1 MKSSEMSKVKREMK
15 SSWRASEVVLTPF
28 TFNVSRFTSSSETLK
43 VKREMKS
50 GWRTSKLVPAPFTF
64 HVSRFTSSSETSKVK
79 CEMNSDRCASK
90 IVRAPFTFNVSRFT
104 RALALSLAI
113 AAAPA
118 LAQSPAYDSGEP
130 APAQPGQ
137 QVLNLKDADITSF
150 IGLVSE
156 ATGKNFVV
164 DPRVTGKVTVISQ
177 SPLGEDELYEV
188 FLSVLRV
195 NGFAAV
201 PAGKIVKI
209 VPEQAAGQ
217 DGGIDS
223 GNSDALVTRILTL
236 RHVTPADM
244 AQALRPLLPQGANMI
259 PHQSS
264 SSLVITD
271 RAGNV
276 ARIESI
282 IARLDQASESEI
294 DVVALRHANASEVV
308 RTLTMLQPAG
318 DAAGNKLAAD
328 ERTNSVLI
336 AGDKG
341 RRLRWRALVTNLDTP
356 LGEGDSTQV
365 IYLRYADAEQLVPI
379 LESSLSSLLGQ
390 QAIPSQDGQAGTRTS
405 FIQAHKETNALVVTA
420 PPAVTRELRNVIR
433 QLDIRRAQV
442 LIEAIVAEVNDQ
454 TARQL
459 GVEWQATTDDF
470 TDQGVIGGT
479 NFVGVNGSSGIFG
492 LAQNPASLA
501 GAAGLSLGYILG
513 TTTLPGTDDEILQV
527 GALVRALTG
536 DSNTN
541 ILSTPST
548 VTLDHQEAV
557 LSVGQ
562 EVPFLTGQYASTGT
576 TNVSGGG
583 IGGNQSGVVN
593 PFQTIDRKEVGLKLR
608 VTPHINEGDSV
619 VLDLDLEASSI
630 APNTSG
636 AVDLVTNSRKLTTRV
651 LIPDGGM
658 LVIGGLT
665 SEELRETVQK
675 VPGLGNIP
683 VLGNLFKSRS
693 TTKERRNLMV
703 FLKPTIARDAIT
715 ETRISSEKYNYMR
728 SEQLRAREVS
738 DGLLDQS
745 QMPLLPE
752 YEDFMKKGVPA
763 AELPPGN

>member
-1 MKSSEMSKVKREMK
+1 
-15 SSWRASEVVLTPF
+15 
-28 TFNVSRFTSSSETLK
+28 
-43 VKREMKS
+43 
-50 GWRTSKLVPAPFTF
+50 
-64 HVSRFTSSSETSKVK
+64 
-79 CEMNSDRCASK
+79 
-90 IVRAPFTFNVSRFT
+90 
-104 RALALSLAI
+104 
-113 AAAPA
+113 
-118 LAQSPAYDSGEP
+118 
-130 APAQPGQ
+130 
-137 QVLNLKDADITSF
+137 
-150 IGLVSE
+150 
-156 ATGKNFVV
+156 
-164 DPRVTGKVTVISQ
+164 
-177 SPLGEDELYEV
+177 
-188 FLSVLRV
+188 
-195 NGFAAV
+195 
-201 PAGKIVKI
+201 
-209 VPEQAAGQ
+209 
-217 DGGIDS
+217 
-223 GNSDALVTRILTL
+223 
-236 RHVTPADM
+236 M

-276 ARIESI
+276 ARIEGI

-341 RRLRWRALVTNLDTP
+341 RRLRWKALVTNLDTP

-390 QAIPSQDGQAGTRTS
+390 QSAPVQEGQAGKQTS
-405 FIQAHKETNALVVTA
+405 FIQAHKDTNALVVTA
-420 PPAVTRELRNVIR
+420 PPAVIRELRNVIR

-479 NFVGVNGSSGIFG
+479 NFVGVNGTSGIFG

-513 TTTLPGTDDEILQV
+513 TTTLPGSDEEILQV

-548 VTLDHQEAV
+548 VTLDHQEAI

-562 EVPFLTGQYASTGT
+562 EVPFVTGQYTSTGAT
-576 TNVSGGG
+576 GSNPETG
-583 IGGNQSGVVN
+583 GVVN

-619 VLDLDLEASSI
+619 IMDLDLEASSI

-636 AVDLVTNSRKLTTRV
+636 AVDLITNSRKLTTRV

-675 VPGLGNIP
+675 VPGLGDIP

-715 ETRISSEKYNYMR
+715 ETRISSEKYNFMR
-728 SEQLRAREVS
+728 SEQLRAREDS
-738 DGLLDQS
+738 DGLIDES
-745 QMPLLPE
+745 EMPLLPE
-752 YEDFMKKGVPA
+752 YEDFMKTGVPP
-763 AELPPGN
+763 AEPPPGN

>member
-1 MKSSEMSKVKREMK
+1 M
-15 SSWRASEVVLTPF
+15 F
-28 TFNVSRFTSSSETLK
+28 
-43 VKREMKS
+43 
-50 GWRTSKLVPAPFTF
+50 
-64 HVSRFTSSSETSKVK
+64 
-79 CEMNSDRCASK
+79 
-90 IVRAPFTFNVSRFT
+90 
-104 RALALSLAI
+104 I

-118 LAQSPAYDSGEP
+118 LAQSPAYDAGEP

-177 SPLGEDELYEV
+177 SPMDEDALYEV

-201 PAGKIVKI
+201 PAGKIIKI

-223 GNSDALVTRILTL
+223 GNSDALVTRIITL
-236 RHVTPADM
+236 KHVTPADM
-244 AQALRPLLPQGANMI
+244 AQALRPLLPSGANLI
-259 PHQSS
+259 AHQSS

-276 ARIESI
+276 ARIEDI
-282 IARLDQASESEI
+282 IRRLDQASESEI

-308 RTLTMLQPAG
+308 RTLIMLQPAG
-318 DAAGNKLAAD
+318 DAAGNKIAAD

-341 RRLRWRALVTNLDTP
+341 RRLHWRALVTNLDTP

-365 IYLRYADAEQLVPI
+365 VYLRYADAEQLVPI
-379 LESSLSSLLGQ
+379 LEASLASMLGQ
-390 QAIPSQDGQAGTRTS
+390 QPSSGKEGEQSS
-405 FIQAHKETNALVVTA
+405 FIRAHKDTNALIITA
-420 PPAVTRELRNVIR
+420 PPAITRELRNVIR

-442 LIEAIVAEVNDQ
+442 LIEAIVAEVNDR
-454 TARQL
+454 TAREL

-470 TDQGVIGGT
+470 TDQGIIGGT
-479 NFVGVNGSSGIFG
+479 NFVGTGTGGIFG

-501 GAAGLSLGYILG
+501 GASGLSLGYILG
-513 TTTLPGTDDEILQV
+513 TTTLPGSDEEILQV
-527 GALVRALTG
+527 GALVRALTADG
-536 DSNTN
+536 NTN

-548 VTLDHQEAV
+548 MTLDHQEAV

-576 TNVSGGG
+576 TTGGG
-583 IGGNQSGVVN
+583 IGGGQSGVVN
-593 PFQTIDRKEVGLKLR
+593 PFQTIDRKEVGLKLQ
-608 VTPHINEGDSV
+608 VTPHINEGDAV
-619 VLDLDLEASSI
+619 IMDINLEVSSL
-630 APNTSG
+630 APNTAG
-636 AVDLVTNSRKLTTRV
+636 AVDLITNNRKLTTRV
-651 LIPDGGM
+651 LIPDAGM

-665 SEELRETVQK
+665 SEELREVVQK
-675 VPGLGNIP
+675 VPGLGDIP
-683 VLGNLFKSRS
+683 LLGNLFKTRN

-715 ETRISSEKYNYMR
+715 ESRISSEKYNYMR
-728 SEQLRAREVS
+728 SEQIRARDTS
-738 DGLLDQS
+738 DGLLNSDE
-745 QMPLLPE
+745 MPMLPE

-763 AELPPGN
+763 DKAPTPGG

>member
-1 MKSSEMSKVKREMK
+1 MSKVRRQLDLDSM
-15 SSWRASEVVLTPF
+15 SHTAA
-28 TFNVSRFTSSSETLK
+28 
-43 VKREMKS
+43 
-50 GWRTSKLVPAPFTF
+50 SKLTF
-64 HVSRFTSSSETSKVK
+64 HVSH
-79 CEMNSDRCASK
+79 
-90 IVRAPFTFNVSRFT
+90 FT
-104 RALALSLAI
+104 RAFALSLAI

-118 LAQSPAYDSGEP
+118 LAQSPAYDAGEP
-130 APAQPGQ
+130 APSQPGT
-137 QVLNLKDADITSF
+137 QVLNLKDADINSF

-201 PAGKIVKI
+201 TAGKIVKI

-223 GNSDALVTRILTL
+223 GNSDALITRIITL
-236 RHVTPADM
+236 QHVTPADM
-244 AQALRPLLPQGANMI
+244 SQALRPLLPQGANLI
-259 PHQSS
+259 PHPSS

-276 ARIESI
+276 ARIEGI
-282 IARLDQASESEI
+282 IRRLDQASESEI

-308 RTLTMLQPAG
+308 RTLTMLQPAN
-318 DAAGNKLAAD
+318 DAAGNKIAAD

-365 IYLRYADAEQLVPI
+365 IYVRYADAEQLVPI
-379 LESSLSSLLGQ
+379 LEASLSSLLGQ
-390 QAIPSQDGQAGTRTS
+390 QATAGKEGEQSS
-405 FIQAHKETNALVVTA
+405 FIRAHKDTNALVITA
-420 PPAVTRELRNVIR
+420 PPAITRELRNVIR

-454 TARQL
+454 TAREL
-459 GVEWQATTDDF
+459 GIQWQATDDDF
-470 TDQGVIGGT
+470 SDRGFIGGT
-479 NFVGVNGSSGIFG
+479 NFPGSSGTGGIFG
-492 LAQNPASLA
+492 VAQNPGLLA
-501 GAAGLSLGYILG
+501 GASGLNIGYILG
-513 TTTLPGTDDEILQV
+513 TAQLPGSDTEFVQI
-527 GALVRALTG
+527 GALAKALTG

-548 VTLDHQEAV
+548 MTLDHQEAI

-562 EVPFLTGQYASTGT
+562 EVPFLTGQYASTGAT
-576 TNVSGGG
+576 TSGGG
-583 IGGNQSGVVN
+583 GGGLSGNQSGVVN

-608 VTPHINEGDSV
+608 VTPHINEGDAV
-619 VLDLDLEASSI
+619 IMDIDLEASSL
-630 APNTSG
+630 APNTAG
-636 AVDLVTNSRKLTTRV
+636 AVDLITNNRKLTTRV
-651 LIPDGGM
+651 LVPDGGM
-658 LVIGGLT
+658 LVLGGLT
-665 SEELRETVQK
+665 SEELRETIQK
-675 VPGLGNIP
+675 VPGLGDIP
-683 VLGNLFKSRS
+683 LLGNLFKNRS

-703 FLKPTIARDAIT
+703 FLKPTIARDGIT
-715 ETRISSEKYNYMR
+715 ETAISSEKYNFIR
-728 SEQLRAREVS
+728 SEQIRARDNS
-738 DGLLDQS
+738 DGLLDS
-745 QMPLLPE
+745 EQMPVLPE

-763 AELPPGN
+763 DKAPPPGG

>member
-1 MKSSEMSKVKREMK
+1 MKSSSKTSKVKRQLDTPSMPQTT
-15 SSWRASEVVLTPF
+15 ASQL
-28 TFNVSRFTSSSETLK
+28 
-43 VKREMKS
+43 
-50 GWRTSKLVPAPFTF
+50 TF
-64 HVSRFTSSSETSKVK
+64 H
-79 CEMNSDRCASK
+79 
-90 IVRAPFTFNVSRFT
+90 VSRFT
-104 RALALSLAI
+104 RALAVALFI
-113 AAAPA
+113 AAGPAP
-118 LAQSPAYDSGEP
+118 AQSPAYDAGEP
-130 APAQPGQ
+130 APAQPGT

-223 GNSDALVTRILTL
+223 GNSDALVTRILSL
-236 RHVTPADM
+236 KHVTPADM

-276 ARIESI
+276 ARIEAI

-336 AGDKG
+336 AGDRG

-379 LESSLSSLLGQ
+379 LEASLSSMLGQ
-390 QAIPSQDGQAGTRTS
+390 QAVPAPEGKSGQGTS
-405 FIQAHKETNALVVTA
+405 FIQAHKDTNALVVTA
-420 PPAVTRELRNVIR
+420 PPAVIRELRNVIR

-442 LIEAIVAEVNDQ
+442 LIEAIVAEINDQ
-454 TARQL
+454 TAREL
-459 GVEWQATTDDF
+459 GVQWQATTDDF
-470 TDQGVIGGT
+470 TDHGVIGGT
-479 NFVGVNGSSGIFG
+479 NFPGASGTGGIFG

-513 TTTLPGTDDEILQV
+513 TTTLPGSDDEILQV
-527 GALVRALTG
+527 GALVKALTG
-536 DSNTN
+536 NSNTN

-548 VTLDHQEAV
+548 ITLDHQEAI

-562 EVPFLTGQYASTGT
+562 EVPFVTGQYTSTGAT
-576 TNVSGGG
+576 GSNPETG
-583 IGGNQSGVVN
+583 GVVN

-619 VLDLDLEASSI
+619 ILDLDLEASSI

-636 AVDLVTNSRKLTTRV
+636 AVDLITNSRKLTTRV

-715 ETRISSEKYNYMR
+715 ESRISSEKYNFMR
-728 SEQLRAREVS
+728 SEQLRARDAS

-745 QMPLLPE
+745 QIPLLPE
-752 YEDFMKKGVPA
+752 YEDFMKKGVPPT
-763 AELPPGN
+763 ERPPGN

>member
-1 MKSSEMSKVKREMK
+1 MVKRQLDTALI
-15 SSWRASEVVLTPF
+15 SQTAA
-28 TFNVSRFTSSSETLK
+28 
-43 VKREMKS
+43 
-50 GWRTSKLVPAPFTF
+50 SKLTF
-64 HVSRFTSSSETSKVK
+64 HVSRFTQ
-79 CEMNSDRCASK
+79 
-90 IVRAPFTFNVSRFT
+90 
-104 RALALSLAI
+104 ALAMALFMASAS
-113 AAAPA
+113 A
-118 LAQSPAYDSGEP
+118 LAQSPAYDAGEP
-130 APAQPGQ
+130 APAQPGT

-201 PAGKIVKI
+201 PAGKIIKI

-276 ARIESI
+276 ARIEGI

-365 IYLRYADAEQLVPI
+365 IYIRYADAEQLVPI
-379 LESSLSSLLGQ
+379 LEASLASMLGQ
-390 QAIPSQDGQAGTRTS
+390 QATPGAEGQGGVQTS
-405 FIQAHKETNALVVTA
+405 FIRAHKDTNALVVTA
-420 PPAVTRELRNVIR
+420 PPAVIRELRNVIR
-433 QLDIRRAQV
+433 QLDVRRAQV

-470 TDQGVIGGT
+470 TDHGVIGGT
-479 NFVGVNGSSGIFG
+479 NFVGVNGSTGIFG

-548 VTLDHQEAV
+548 VTLDHQEAI

-562 EVPFLTGQYASTGT
+562 EVPFLTGQFASTGT
-576 TNVSGGG
+576 SSTDPETG
-583 IGGNQSGVVN
+583 GVVN

-608 VTPHINEGDSV
+608 VTPHINEGDAV
-619 VLDLDLEASSI
+619 IMDLDLEASSI

-636 AVDLVTNSRKLTTRV
+636 AVDLITNSRKLTTRV

-675 VPGLGNIP
+675 VPGLGDIP
-683 VLGNLFKSRS
+683 LLGNLFKSRS

-738 DGLLDQS
+738 DGLLDES
-745 QMPLLPE
+745 EMPLLPE
-752 YEDFMKKGVPA
+752 YEDFMKTGVPPA
-763 AELPPGN
+763 DRPPGP

>member
-1 MKSSEMSKVKREMK
+1 MTAMKLEGSAKAGIGNGESGMGPGVHPVALPTNLN
-15 SSWRASEVVLTPF
+15 RAHRAQPGGLASRSD
-28 TFNVSRFTSSSETLK
+28 SRFPIPDSRSIL
-43 VKREMKS
+43 
-50 GWRTSKLVPAPFTF
+50 SKCL
-64 HVSRFTSSSETSKVK
+64 
-79 CEMNSDRCASK
+79 
-90 IVRAPFTFNVSRFT
+90 
-104 RALALSLAI
+104 ALAAAVFI

-118 LAQSPAYDSGEP
+118 LAQSPAYDAGEP

-177 SPLGEDELYEV
+177 SPMDEEALYEV

-201 PAGKIVKI
+201 PAGKIIKI

-223 GNSDALVTRILTL
+223 GNSDALVTRIITL
-236 RHVTPADM
+236 RHVSPADM
-244 AQALRPLLPQGANMI
+244 AQALRPLLPSGANLI
-259 PHQSS
+259 AHQSS

-276 ARIESI
+276 ARIEDI
-282 IARLDQASESEI
+282 IRRLDQSSESEI

-365 IYLRYADAEQLVPI
+365 IYIRYADAEQLVPI
-379 LESSLSSLLGQ
+379 LEASLASMLGQ
-390 QAIPSQDGQAGTRTS
+390 QPSSGKEGEQSS
-405 FIQAHKETNALVVTA
+405 FIRAHKDTNALIITA
-420 PPAVTRELRNVIR
+420 PPAITRELRNVIR

-442 LIEAIVAEVNDQ
+442 LIEAVIAEVNDE
-454 TARQL
+454 TAREL
-459 GVEWQATTDDF
+459 GIQWQVANDDYSDHGF
-470 TDQGVIGGT
+470 IGGT
-479 NFVGVNGSSGIFG
+479 NFPGSTGTGGIFGVSSNPALLAGSSG
-492 LAQNPASLA
+492 LNV
-501 GAAGLSLGYILG
+501 GYVLG
-513 TTTLPGTDDEILQV
+513 TALLPGSDDEYIQI
-527 GALVRALTG
+527 GALAKALTG

-548 VTLDHQEAV
+548 MTLDHQEAV

-562 EVPFLTGQYASTGT
+562 EVPFLTGQYASTGAT
-576 TNVSGGG
+576 TTGGG
-583 IGGNQSGVVN
+583 GGLAGNQSGVVN
-593 PFQTIDRKEVGLKLR
+593 PFQTIDRKEVGLKLQ
-608 VTPHINEGDSV
+608 VTPHINEGDAV
-619 VLDLDLEASSI
+619 IMDINLEVSSL
-630 APNTSG
+630 APNTAG
-636 AVDLVTNSRKLTTRV
+636 AVDLITNNRKLTTRV
-651 LIPDGGM
+651 LVPDGGM
-658 LVIGGLT
+658 LVLGGLT
-665 SEELRETVQK
+665 SEELRETIQK
-675 VPGLGNIP
+675 VPGLGDIP
-683 VLGNLFKSRS
+683 VLGNLFKNRS
-693 TTKERRNLMV
+693 TTKQRRNLMV
-703 FLKPTIARDAIT
+703 FLKPSIARDSIT
-715 ETRISSEKYNYMR
+715 ENAISSEKYNYIR
-728 SEQLRAREVS
+728 SEQIRARDTS
-738 DGLLDQS
+738 DGLLNS
-745 QMPLLPE
+745 EQMPMLPE

-763 AELPPGN
+763 EPPKGQ

>member
-1 MKSSEMSKVKREMK
+1 
-15 SSWRASEVVLTPF
+15 
-28 TFNVSRFTSSSETLK
+28 
-43 VKREMKS
+43 
-50 GWRTSKLVPAPFTF
+50 
-64 HVSRFTSSSETSKVK
+64 
-79 CEMNSDRCASK
+79 
-90 IVRAPFTFNVSRFT
+90 
-104 RALALSLAI
+104 LSLAI
-113 AAAPA
+113 AVAPA
-118 LAQSPAYDSGEP
+118 LAQSPAYDAGEP
-130 APAQPGQ
+130 APSQPGT

-177 SPLGEDELYEV
+177 SPLGENELYEV

-276 ARIESI
+276 ARIEGI

-341 RRLRWRALVTNLDTP
+341 RRLRWKALVTNLDTP

-390 QAIPSQDGQAGTRTS
+390 QSAPGQEGQGGKQTS
-405 FIQAHKETNALVVTA
+405 FIQAHKDTNALVVTA

-470 TDQGVIGGT
+470 TDHGVIGGT
-479 NFVGVNGSSGIFG
+479 NFVGVNGTSGIFG

-513 TTTLPGTDDEILQV
+513 TTTLPGSDEEILQV

-548 VTLDHQEAV
+548 VTLDHQEAM

-562 EVPFLTGQYASTGT
+562 EVPFVTGQYTSTGAT
-576 TNVSGGG
+576 SSNPETG
-583 IGGNQSGVVN
+583 GVVN

-619 VLDLDLEASSI
+619 IMDLDLEASSI

-636 AVDLVTNSRKLTTRV
+636 AVDLITNSRKLTTRV

-675 VPGLGNIP
+675 VPGLGDIP

-715 ETRISSEKYNYMR
+715 ESRISSEKYNFMR
-728 SEQLRAREVS
+728 SEQLRARDSS

-745 QMPLLPE
+745 QIPLLPE
-752 YEDFMKKGVPA
+752 YEDFMKKGVPP

>member
-1 MKSSEMSKVKREMK
+1 MKSSEMIKVKSEMK
-15 SSWRASEVVLTPF
+15 SGRRASNIVLA
-28 TFNVSRFTSSSETLK
+28 TFNVSRFTNSGERLK
-43 VKREMKS
+43 VKREMES
-50 GWRTSKLVPAPFTF
+50 GWRASKGVLASFTF
-64 HVSRFTSSSETSKVK
+64 HVSLFTK
-79 CEMNSDRCASK
+79 
-90 IVRAPFTFNVSRFT
+90 
-104 RALALSLAI
+104 ALALSLAI
-113 AAAPA
+113 AVAPA
-118 LAQSPAYDSGEP
+118 LAQSPAYDAGEP
-130 APAQPGQ
+130 APSQPGT

-276 ARIESI
+276 ARIEGI

-341 RRLRWRALVTNLDTP
+341 RRLRWKALVTNLDTP

-390 QAIPSQDGQAGTRTS
+390 QSAPVQEGQAGKQTS
-405 FIQAHKETNALVVTA
+405 FIQAHKDTNALVVTA
-420 PPAVTRELRNVIR
+420 PPAVIRELRNVIR

-479 NFVGVNGSSGIFG
+479 NFVGVNGTSGIFG

-513 TTTLPGTDDEILQV
+513 TTTLPGSDEEILQV

-548 VTLDHQEAV
+548 VTLDHQEAI

-562 EVPFLTGQYASTGT
+562 EVPFVTGQYTSTGAT
-576 TNVSGGG
+576 GSNPETG
-583 IGGNQSGVVN
+583 GVVN

-619 VLDLDLEASSI
+619 IMDLDLEASSI

-636 AVDLVTNSRKLTTRV
+636 AVDLITNSRKLTTRV

-675 VPGLGNIP
+675 VPGLGDIP

-715 ETRISSEKYNYMR
+715 ETRISSEKYNFMR
-728 SEQLRAREVS
+728 SEQLRAREDS
-738 DGLLDQS
+738 DGLIDES
-745 QMPLLPE
+745 EMPLLPE
-752 YEDFMKKGVPA
+752 YEDFMKTGVPP
-763 AELPPGN
+763 AEPPPGN